1 MGCLCFLFAASELL
15 DCGIKLN
22 RLTIYRRFE
31 FGDITVADN
40 HADDVKS
47 AMDYKEHDNTYALFL
62 GMVKYGSIAVVIILV
77 LMALFLLPKH

>member
-1 MGCLCFLFAASELL
+1 
-15 DCGIKLN
+15 
-22 RLTIYRRFE
+22 
-31 FGDITVADN
+31 VVDN